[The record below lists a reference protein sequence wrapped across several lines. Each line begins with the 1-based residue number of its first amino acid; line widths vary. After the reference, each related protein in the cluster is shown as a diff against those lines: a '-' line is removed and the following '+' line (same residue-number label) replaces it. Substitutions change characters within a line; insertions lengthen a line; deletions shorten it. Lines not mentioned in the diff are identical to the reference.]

1 VYALPTARRIL
12 VPVEQPLVP
21 RPFGT
26 FLSYQRWLA
35 RTVLT
40 TGVVATPS
48 KEKGTM
54 ARRITA
60 FLVGLLLVS
69 AVAGA
74 QERFGSLAGT
84 VTDSTKAAVP
94 GATVTATNKETN
106 AQRVAVTGSDGSYR
120 VPDLDPGRYSVTI
133 ELQSFQKVV
142 VDDAIVFLGRTLTV
156 DAELRPGVLT
166 EVVSVTSDAT
176 RTLDLGSVTLSHNVT
191 SEEFD
196 RLPKGRSFQSIAMAA
211 PGVNSGEVE
220 GGFQVNGASSA
231 ENVFTVDGVATNSL
245 IYGSSR
251 QNTVFEYLQEVQ
263 VKTGGID
270 AEYGGALGGVI
281 SAVTKSGGNTF
292 SGEAHYYYIGNALGS
307 SPVKRLVL
315 DPVDF
320 NTVGYFDDDKPVNNQ
335 NEVGGSLG
343 GPIVKNRL
351 FFFGSVSPRV
361 VRRTNDYRF
370 SNGTEPGSIDQE
382 QTAWQGFGK
391 VTYATGRV
399 HANGSVLVTPTRST
413 GRMPAY
419 DSTGTNYLTTSSA
432 ANDANRTRGFELDQN
447 NVSGNVDVTLGNNGY
462 LSTRGGYF
470 YDSYKDTGVPLT
482 TSYTYQTS
490 NIGMAGIPAS
500 LQGPVNT
507 ANTARIQI
515 SNFDT
520 TEQGYIQLDYNHA
533 LKGGH
538 LIKGGWGVRRSVN
551 DVDVDYPG
559 GYVYLYWGQAFRSTA
574 TGQTGTGTYGYYRVD
589 DLATRGRVQANIQ
602 NLYIQDSWAVGSRL
616 TVNLGLRTEN
626 EKIPTFRPDIAKY
639 AFQFGFADKLAPRL
653 GATYD
658 VRGDGR
664 MKAFASWG
672 RYYDW
677 TKYEIARGSFG
688 GDVWHIHYRSLDTLD
703 IGSLNLNNMPGQ
715 DLWGSST
722 GFRDL
727 RATAINN
734 TDPDIKPMFQD
745 SFNAGVD
752 QQLGGNMALGI
763 HYIHNNLGRTIEDM
777 GALVNGDSIY
787 VIGNPGEGNNTITP
801 ASYAATA
808 NFATPK
814 PKRQYDALEV
824 TLERR
829 FSKNWFASAN
839 YTLSRL
845 YGNYSGLA
853 NSDEIQTPTTGIT
866 SKTAQQQEGSIARQG
881 SNSHIGWDIDE
892 ILWDSHGNL
901 DVLGRLPTDRPHVV
915 KLYGAYQF
923 NFGTQIGAFFY
934 GGSGTPITTNVV
946 GQDQYAPMVNGRGDM
961 GRTPILTRTDL
972 LVSHELSLSD
982 RRRLRLELNVQNL
995 FNQKTATHIFN
1006 YLNKGAPAGG
1016 QTRPANAIDFSNVN
1030 LAAGYDYNALIL
1042 ATQEGRISYDPR
1054 YNMEDLYNPGLQG
1067 QFSVKFIF

>member
-1 VYALPTARRIL
+1 
-12 VPVEQPLVP
+12 
-21 RPFGT
+21 
-26 FLSYQRWLA
+26 
-35 RTVLT
+35 
-40 TGVVATPS
+40 
-48 KEKGTM
+48 M

-60 FLVGLLLVS
+60 FLVGLLLVT
-69 AVAGA
+69 AGAGA
-74 QERFGSLAGT
+74 QERFGSLSGT
-84 VTDSTKAAVP
+84 VIDTTKAAVP
-94 GATVTATNKETN
+94 GATVTATNKETG
-106 AQRVAVTGSDGSYR
+106 AQRVAVSGSDGSYR
-120 VPDLDPGRYSVTI
+120 VPDLAPGRYSVTI

-142 VDDAIVFLGRTLTV
+142 VDDAIVLLGRTLTV

-166 EVVSVTSDAT
+166 EIVSVTGEAT
-176 RTLDLGSVTLSHNVT
+176 KQLDLASVTLAHNVT
-191 SEEFD
+191 AEEFD

-220 GGFQVNGASSA
+220 GGFTVNGASSA

-263 VKTGGID
+263 VKTGGIG

-292 SGEAHYYYIGNALGS
+292 TGEAHYYYIGNALGS
-307 SPVKRLVL
+307 APVKRLVL

-320 NTVGYFDDDKPVNNQ
+320 QTVGYFDDDKPVSNQ
-335 NEVGGSLG
+335 NEFGGSLG
-343 GPIVKNRL
+343 GPIVRNKL

-361 VRRTNDYRF
+361 VRRTNEYMF
-370 SNGTEPGSIDQE
+370 SNGTEPGTIKQDQ
-382 QTAWQGFGK
+382 TSWQGFGK
-391 VTYATGRV
+391 VTYAAGRV
-399 HANGSVLVTPTRST
+399 HANASLLTTPTRST
-413 GRMPAY
+413 GRLPAY
-419 DSTGTNYLTTSSA
+419 DSTGTNFLVSSST
-432 ANDANRTRGFELDQN
+432 ANEANRTRGFESDQN
-447 NVSGNVDVTLGNNGY
+447 NVSANVDLTLGNNAY

-470 YDSYKDTGVPLT
+470 YDNYKDTGVPST
-482 TSYTYQTS
+482 TSYTYQTD
-490 NIGMAGIPAS
+490 NIGQAGVPLS
-500 LQGPVNT
+500 LQGPINTVNT
-507 ANTARIQI
+507 PRIQI
-515 SNFDT
+515 SNFDKT
-520 TEQGYIQLDYNHA
+520 TQGFFQLDYNHSFRGA
-533 LKGGH
+533 GTH

-551 DVDVDYPG
+551 DVDVEYPG
-559 GYVYLYWGQAFRSTA
+559 GYVYLYWNRAFRSTA

-589 DLATRGRVQANIQ
+589 DLATRGKVQANIQ
-602 NLYIQDSWAVGSRL
+602 SLYIQDSWTVGPRL
-616 TVNLGLRTEN
+616 TLNLGLRTEN

-688 GDVWHIHYRSLDTLD
+688 GDVWHIFYRSLDTLD
-703 IGSLNLNNMPGQ
+703 IGSLNLSNMPGQ

-727 RATAINN
+727 RATSINN
-734 TDPDIKPMFQD
+734 TDPNIKPMFQD
-745 SFNAGVD
+745 SFNAGLD
-752 QQLGGNMALGI
+752 YQLGGNMALGV
-763 HYIHNNLGRTIEDM
+763 HFIHNQLGRTIEDM

-787 VIGNPGEGNNTITP
+787 VIGNPGEGQNTITP
-801 ASYAATA
+801 ASYPATA

-814 PKRQYDALEV
+814 PKRQYDALEL
-824 TLERR
+824 TIERR
-829 FSKNWFASAN
+829 FSRNWFASAN

-881 SNSHIGWDIDE
+881 SNAHIGWDIDE
-892 ILWDSHGNL
+892 VLWDSRGNL
-901 DVLGRLPTDRPHVV
+901 NVLGRLGTDRPHVV

-923 NFGTQIGAFFY
+923 NIGTQIGAFFY
-934 GGSGTPITTNVV
+934 GGSGTPISTQVV
-946 GQDQYAPMVNGRGDM
+946 GQDQYAPFVNGRGDM

-972 LVSHELSLSD
+972 LLSHELSLAD
-982 RRRLRLELNVQNL
+982 RRRLRLELNLQNL

-1016 QTRPANAIDFSNVN
+1016 QTRPANAIDFSEVN

-1042 ATQEGRISYDPR
+1042 ATQEGQISYDPR
-1054 YNMEDLYNPGLQG
+1054 YGMEDLFNPGIQG

>member
-1 VYALPTARRIL
+1 
-12 VPVEQPLVP
+12 
-21 RPFGT
+21 
-26 FLSYQRWLA
+26 
-35 RTVLT
+35 
-40 TGVVATPS
+40 
-48 KEKGTM
+48 M

-60 FLVGLLLVS
+60 FLVGLLLVT
-69 AVAGA
+69 AGLAGA

-84 VTDSTKAAVP
+84 VTDTTKAAVP
-94 GATVTATNKETN
+94 GATVTATNKETG
-106 AQRVAVTGSDGSYR
+106 AQRVVVSGSDGSYR

-133 ELQSFQKVV
+133 ELQSFQKVA
-142 VDDAIVFLGRTLTV
+142 VDDAIVLLGRTLTV

-166 EVVSVTSDAT
+166 EVVSVTGEAT
-176 RTLDLGSVTLSHNVT
+176 RQLDLASVTLSHNVT

-211 PGVNSGEVE
+211 PGVNSGEIE

-231 ENVFTVDGVATNSL
+231 ENVFTVDGVATNGL
-245 IYGSSR
+245 IYGNSR

-292 SGEAHYYYIGNALGS
+292 TGEAHYYYIGNGLSAG
-307 SPVKRLVL
+307 PVKRLIL
-315 DPVDF
+315 DPIDLT
-320 NTVGYFDDDKPVNNQ
+320 TVGYFQDDKQVNNQ
-335 NEVGGSLG
+335 NEFGGSIG
-343 GPIVKNRL
+343 GPIVRNRL

-370 SNGTEPGSIDQE
+370 SSGTEAGSIDQD
-382 QTAWQGFGK
+382 QTSWQGFGK

-399 HANGSVLVTPTRST
+399 HANASLLMTPTRST
-413 GRMPAY
+413 GRLPAY
-419 DSTGTNYLTTSSA
+419 DGTGTNNLISSNS
-432 ANDANRTRGFELDQN
+432 ANDANRTRGFRTDQN

-470 YDSYKDTGVPLT
+470 YDNYKDTGVPTT
-482 TSYTYQTS
+482 TSYTYQAS
-490 NIGMAGIPAS
+490 NIGQAGVPLN
-500 LQGPVNT
+500 LQGPKDTVNT
-507 ANTARIQI
+507 PRIQI

-520 TEQGYIQLDYNHA
+520 TSQSFIQLDYNHA

-559 GYVYLYWGQAFRSTA
+559 GYVYLYWNQAFRSTA

-589 DLATRGRVQANIQ
+589 DLATRGKVQANIQ
-602 NLYIQDSWAVGSRL
+602 NLYVQDTWTVGSRL
-616 TVNLGLRTEN
+616 TLNLGLRTEN

-688 GDVWHIHYRSLDTLD
+688 GDLWHIYYRSLDTLD
-703 IGSLNLNNMPGQ
+703 LGSLNLSNMPGR

-734 TDPDIKPMFQD
+734 TDPNIKPMFQD

-752 QQLGGNMALGI
+752 HQLSGNMALGV
-763 HYIHNNLGRTIEDM
+763 HFIHNNLGRTIEDL

-801 ASYAATA
+801 ASYPATA

-814 PKRQYDALEV
+814 PKRQFDALEV

-829 FSKNWFASAN
+829 FSTNWFASAN

-845 YGNYSGLA
+845 YGNYSGTA

-892 ILWDSHGNL
+892 IMWDSHGNL
-901 DVLGRLPTDRPHVV
+901 DVLGRLATDRPHVV

-923 NFGTQIGAFFY
+923 GAGTQIGAFFF
-934 GGSGTPITTNVV
+934 GGSGTPISTQVV
-946 GQDQYAPMVNGRGDM
+946 GQDQYAPLVNGRGDM

-972 LVSHELSLSD
+972 LVSHELSLAD
-982 RRRLRLELNVQNL
+982 RKRLRLELNVQNI

-1042 ATQEGRISYDPR
+1042 ATQEGAQSYDPR
-1054 YNMEDLYNPGLQG
+1054 YGMEDLYNPGLQG

>member
-1 VYALPTARRIL
+1 
-12 VPVEQPLVP
+12 
-21 RPFGT
+21 
-26 FLSYQRWLA
+26 
-35 RTVLT
+35 
-40 TGVVATPS
+40 
-48 KEKGTM
+48 M

-60 FLVGLLLVS
+60 FLVGLLLVT
-69 AVAGA
+69 AGAGA

-84 VTDSTKAAVP
+84 VTDTTKAAVP
-94 GATVTATNKETN
+94 GATVTATNKETG
-106 AQRVAVTGSDGSYR
+106 AQRVVVSGSDGSYR
-120 VPDLDPGRYSVTI
+120 VPDLDPGRYTVTI
-133 ELQSFQKVV
+133 ELQSFQKVQ
-142 VDDAIVFLGRTLTV
+142 VDDAIVLLGRTLTV

-166 EVVSVTSDAT
+166 EVVSVTGDAT
-176 RTLDLGSVTLSHNVT
+176 KQLDLSSVTLAHNVT

-211 PGVNSGEVE
+211 PGVNSGEIE

-245 IYGSSR
+245 IYGGSR

-292 SGEAHYYYIGNALGS
+292 TGEAHYYYIGNALSAG
-307 SPVKRLVL
+307 PVKRLVL

-320 NTVGYFDDDKPVNNQ
+320 NTVGYFQDDKPVNNQ
-335 NEVGGSLG
+335 NEFGGSIG
-343 GPIVKNRL
+343 GPIVRNRM
-351 FFFGSVSPRV
+351 FFFGSLSPRV
-361 VRRTNDYRF
+361 VRRTSDYQF
-370 SNGTEPGSIDQE
+370 SNGTEPGSIDQD

-391 VTYATGRV
+391 VTYAAGRV
-399 HANGSVLVTPTRST
+399 HANASLLMTPTRST
-413 GRMPAY
+413 GRLPAY
-419 DSTGTNYLTTSSA
+419 DSTGTNFLTTSSA
-432 ANDANRTRGFELDQN
+432 ANEANRTRGFEADQN
-447 NVSGNVDVTLGNNGY
+447 NVSANVDITLGNNGY

-470 YDSYKDTGVPLT
+470 YDNYKDTGVPST
-482 TSYTYQTS
+482 TSYTYQVQ
-490 NIGMAGIPAS
+490 NFGQAGVPLS

-507 ANTARIQI
+507 ANTPRIQI
-515 SNFDT
+515 SNHDQT
-520 TEQGYIQLDYNHA
+520 TQSFVQLDYNHA
-533 LKGGH
+533 FRGGH
-538 LIKGGWGVRRSVN
+538 LVKGGWGVRRSVN

-559 GYVYLYWGQAFRSTA
+559 GYVYLYWGQSFRSTA

-602 NLYIQDSWAVGSRL
+602 NLYIQDTWTVGSRL
-616 TVNLGLRTEN
+616 TLNLGLRTEN

-664 MKAFASWG
+664 LKAFASWG

-677 TKYEIARGSFG
+677 TRYEIARGSFG
-688 GDVWHIHYRSLDTLD
+688 GDVWHIYYRSLDTLD
-703 IGSLNLNNMPGQ
+703 LGSLNLSNMPGR

-734 TDPDIKPMFQD
+734 TDPDIKPMYQD

-752 QQLGGNMALGI
+752 QQLGGNMSLGI

-777 GALVNGDSIY
+777 GALVNGDSVY
-787 VIGNPGEGNNTITP
+787 VIGNPGEGQNTVTP
-801 ASYAATA
+801 ASYAPTA

-814 PKRQYDALEV
+814 PKRQFDALEV

-829 FSKNWFASAN
+829 FSKNWFGSAN
-839 YTLSRL
+839 YTYSRL
-845 YGNYSGLA
+845 YGNYSGTA

-866 SKTAQQQEGSIARQG
+866 SKNAQQQEGTIARPG

-892 ILWDSHGNL
+892 VLWDSRGNL
-901 DVLGRLPTDRPHVV
+901 DVLGRLATDRPHVV

-923 NFGTQIGAFFY
+923 GMGTQIGAFFY

-961 GRTPILTRTDL
+961 GRTPVLTRTDL
-972 LVSHELSLSD
+972 LLSHELSLAD
-982 RRRLRLELNVQNL
+982 RKRLRLELNVQNI

-1016 QTRPANAIDFSNVN
+1016 QTRPANAIDFSHVN
-1030 LAAGYDYNALIL
+1030 LAQGYDYNALIL
-1042 ATQEGRISYDPR
+1042 ATDEGALSYDPR
-1054 YNMEDLYNPGLQG
+1054 YGMDDLYNPGVQG

>member
-1 VYALPTARRIL
+1 
-12 VPVEQPLVP
+12 
-21 RPFGT
+21 
-26 FLSYQRWLA
+26 
-35 RTVLT
+35 
-40 TGVVATPS
+40 
-48 KEKGTM
+48 M

-60 FLVGLLLVS
+60 FLVGFFLMT
-69 AVAGA
+69 AGARA

-84 VTDSTKAAVP
+84 VTDTTKAAVP

-142 VDDAIVFLGRTLTV
+142 VDDALVLLGRTLTV

-166 EVVSVTSDAT
+166 EVVSVTGDAT
-176 RTLDLGSVTLSHNVT
+176 RTIDLGSVTLSHNVT
-191 SEEFD
+191 AEEFD

-220 GGFQVNGASSA
+220 GGFTVNGASSA
-231 ENVFTVDGVATNSL
+231 ENVYTVDGVATNSL

-307 SPVKRLVL
+307 GPVKRLVL

-320 NTVGYFDDDKPVNNQ
+320 NTVGYFQDDKPVNNQ
-335 NEVGGSLG
+335 NEFGGSLG

-361 VRRTNDYRF
+361 VRRRNDYRF
-370 SNGTEPGSIDQE
+370 SNGTEPGSIAQE

-399 HANGSVLVTPTRST
+399 HANASLLMTPTRST
-413 GRMPAY
+413 GRLPAY
-419 DSTGTNYLTTSSA
+419 DSTGTNFLTTSSA
-432 ANDANRTRGFELDQN
+432 ANDANRTRGFNLDQN
-447 NVSGNVDVTLGNNGY
+447 NVSGNVDVTVGNTGY

-482 TSYTYQTS
+482 TSYTYQVSTA
-490 NIGMAGIPAS
+490 GVPGIPAN
-500 LQGPVNT
+500 LQGPVGT

-533 LKGGH
+533 LRGGH

-551 DVDVDYPG
+551 DVDVSYPG
-559 GYVYLYWGQAFRSTA
+559 GYVYLYWGQSFRSTA

-589 DLATRGRVQANIQ
+589 DLGTRGRVQANIQ
-602 NLYIQDSWAVGSRL
+602 NLYIQDTWTVGSRL
-616 TVNLGLRTEN
+616 TLNLGLRTEN

-688 GDVWHIHYRSLDTLD
+688 GDLWHIFYRSLDTLD
-703 IGSLNLNNMPGQ
+703 IGSLNLNNMPGR
-715 DLWGSST
+715 DLWGSAT

-752 QQLGGNMALGI
+752 HQLSGNMALGI

-777 GALVNGDSIY
+777 GALVNGDSVY
-787 VIGNPGEGNNTITP
+787 VIGNPGEGQNTITP

-814 PKRQYDALEV
+814 PKRQYDALEI

-829 FSKNWFASAN
+829 FSKNWFGSAN

-881 SNSHIGWDIDE
+881 SNSHIGWDIDQ
-892 ILWDSHGNL
+892 ILWDAHGNL
-901 DVLGRLPTDRPHVV
+901 DVLGRLGTDRPHVV

-934 GGSGTPITTNVV
+934 GGSGTPISTQVV
-946 GQDQYAPMVNGRGDM
+946 GQDQYAPLVNGRGDM
-961 GRTPILTRTDL
+961 GRTPVLTRTDL
-972 LVSHELSLSD
+972 LLSHEVSLAD
-982 RRRLRLELNVQNL
+982 RKRLRLELNVQNL

-1016 QTRPANAIDFSNVN
+1016 QTRPANAIDFSAVN

-1042 ATQEGRISYDPR
+1042 ATQEGRLSYDPR
-1054 YNMEDLYNPGLQG
+1054 YNMEDLFNPGLQG

>member
-1 VYALPTARRIL
+1 M
-12 VPVEQPLVP
+12 
-21 RPFGT
+21 
-26 FLSYQRWLA
+26 
-35 RTVLT
+35 
-40 TGVVATPS
+40 
-48 KEKGTM
+48 GTM

-60 FLVGLLLVS
+60 FLVGLLLVTS
-69 AVAGA
+69 GAGA

-84 VTDSTKAAVP
+84 VTDTTKAAVP
-94 GATVTATNKETN
+94 GATVTATNKATG
-106 AQRVAVTGSDGSYR
+106 AQRVAVSGSDGSYR

-133 ELQSFQKVV
+133 ELQSFQKVSV
-142 VDDAIVFLGRTLTV
+142 EDAIVLLGRTLTV

-166 EVVSVTSDAT
+166 EVVSVTADAT
-176 RTLDLGSVTLSHNVT
+176 KTLDLGSVTLSHNVT

-231 ENVFTVDGVATNSL
+231 ENVFTVDGVPTISL

-270 AEYGGALGGVI
+270 AQYGGALGGVI

-292 SGEAHYYYIGNALGS
+292 TGEAHYYYIGNALGS

-320 NTVGYFDDDKPVNNQ
+320 NTVGYFEDDKPVNNQ
-335 NEVGGSLG
+335 NEFGGSIG
-343 GPIVKNRL
+343 GPIVRNRL
-351 FFFGSVSPRV
+351 FFFGSLSPRV

-391 VTYATGRV
+391 VTYAAGRV
-399 HANGSVLVTPTRST
+399 HANASLLMTPTRST

-419 DSTGTNYLTTSSA
+419 DSTGTNFLTTSSA
-432 ANDANRTRGFELDQN
+432 ANEANRTRGFDADQN
-447 NVSGNVDVTLGNNGY
+447 NVSGNVDLTVGNSGY
-462 LSTRGGYF
+462 LSMRGGYF
-470 YDSYKDTGVPLT
+470 YDNYKDTGVPST
-482 TSYTYQTS
+482 TSYTYQVQ
-490 NIGMAGIPAS
+490 NIGMPGIPVS
-500 LQGPVNT
+500 LQGPVGT
-507 ANTARIQI
+507 ANTSRIQI
-515 SNFDT
+515 SNFDK
-520 TEQGYIQLDYNHA
+520 TEQSFVQFDYNHA

-538 LIKGGWGVRRSVN
+538 LLKGGWGVRGSVN
-551 DVDVDYPG
+551 DVDVAYPG
-559 GYVYLYWGQAFRSTA
+559 GYVYLYWGQSFRSTA

-602 NLYIQDSWAVGSRL
+602 NLYIQDTWTVGSRL
-616 TVNLGLRTEN
+616 TLNLGLRTEN

-688 GDVWHIHYRSLDTLD
+688 GDVWHIFYRSLDTLD

-734 TDPDIKPMFQD
+734 TDPNIKPMFQD

-777 GALVNGDSIY
+777 GALVNGDSVY
-787 VIGNPGEGNNTITP
+787 VIGNPGEGQNTITP
-801 ASYAATA
+801 ASYPATA

-814 PKRQYDALEV
+814 PKRQYDALEI

-829 FSKNWFASAN
+829 FSKNWFGSAN

-881 SNSHIGWDIDE
+881 SNAHTGWDIDE
-892 ILWDSHGNL
+892 VLWDSRGNL
-901 DVLGRLPTDRPHVV
+901 NVLGRLGTDRPHVV

-934 GGSGTPITTNVV
+934 GGSGTPISTQVV
-946 GQDQYAPMVNGRGDM
+946 GQDQYAPLVNGRGDM
-961 GRTPILTRTDL
+961 GRTPVLTRTDL
-972 LVSHELSLSD
+972 LLSHELAFAD
-982 RRRLRLELNVQNL
+982 RRRLRLELNIQNL

-1016 QTRPANAIDFSNVN
+1016 QTRPANAIDFSAVN

-1042 ATQEGRISYDPR
+1042 ATQEGSLSYDPR
-1054 YNMEDLYNPGLQG
+1054 YDMEDLFNPGLQG